1 MDNLIRLAELIK
13 KRNLLEREITA
24 LINRPAAMGHIGEYI
39 ASQVFHVALEG
50 SASHKS
56 IDGCFIDELL
66 KARTV
71 NIKWY
76 AQQNGLLDITP
87 NALPDYYLVLTGLK
101 SGAMSSR
108 GQVRPW
114 AIEYV
119 FLFEAQPLVDELKRG
134 GVKIGIATSVR
145 QSLWAK
151 AEIYPKPSNA
161 ALVLSEEQ
169 REALA
174 LFSLG
179 AGG

>member
-1 MDNLIRLAELIK
+1 MDDLIQLAELVRQ
-13 KRNLLEREITA
+13 RNLLEREITA

-39 ASQVFHVALEG
+39 ASRVFHIVLEE

-56 IDGCFIDELL
+56 IDGRFIDGPL
-66 KARTV
+66 KSRTV

-76 AQQNGLLDITP
+76 AQQEGLLAITP
-87 NALPDYYLVLTGLK
+87 NTAPDYYLVLTGPK

-114 AIEYV
+114 TIEYIY
-119 FLFEAQPLVDELKRG
+119 LFESQTLVDELKRV

-145 QSLWAK
+145 QLLWTA
-151 AEIYPKPSNA
+151 AEIHPLTNNP
-161 ALVLSEEQ
+161 ALVLSAEQ

-174 LFSLG
+174 LFSSR
-179 AGG
+179 AGF